1 MIDKLIQN
9 NKETAVEHA
18 FSFDEDKLLKAM
30 KYMRRPWLLR
40 FAMLRILPLGCFAGL
55 RVDVID
61 KDSSAVSLPGGW
73 GNRNPFGSTYWAAQG
88 MAAEAASGLLPFMY
102 CRAAP
107 KRVNM
112 ILVSCEANFTR
123 QCRGRSS
130 FKCDGGES
138 TRRAILATLETGERQ
153 VCEHK
158 VLGYDPNGELIS
170 EWTFK
175 WSLKRSSKS

>member
-1 MIDKLIQN
+1 MAQKIEEIVIEQ
-9 NKETAVEHA
+9 A
-18 FSFDEDKLLKAM
+18 FGFDEDMLNKAM
-30 KYMRRPWLLR
+30 KYMQRPWLLR
-40 FAMLRILPLGCFAGL
+40 LAMFKILPLGGFAGL
-55 RVDVID
+55 RVDSID
-61 KDSSAVSLPGGW
+61 KDSSVVSLPGGW
-73 GNRNPFGSTYWAAQG
+73 GTRNPFGSTYWAAQG

-112 ILVSCEANFTR
+112 ILASCEASFTR
-123 QCRGRSS
+123 QCRGRAS

-138 TRRAILATLETGERQ
+138 TRRAILTTLETGERQ